1 MINSFHH
8 FLGIDTDFPFF
19 CLFVGYYMYI
29 ETSSPRRIGD
39 QAGLDSPKLVFKGT
53 MCLQFYYHMY
63 GKTIASLQVVINNKI
78 VFNELGE
85 KGNKWL
91 KAAVDVNLS
100 GMYEVIKQNL
110 SVFRL

>member
-1 MINSFHH
+1 
-8 FLGIDTDFPFF
+8 
-19 CLFVGYYMYI
+19 MYI

-53 MCLQFYYHMY
+53 MCLQFYYYMY

-91 KAAVDVNLS
+91 KATVDVNLS
-100 GMYEVIKQNL
+100 GMYEVIEQNL
-110 SVFRL
+110 WVFRL